1 MQRKSFSTLFHRCN
15 RSKNIW
21 VRMQKKS
28 KIALPSSMGLGYWG
42 LSADSLYLK
51 DKQNI
56 IPPYSVKISWQNI
69 IPPYRVKISWQNIFP
84 PYRVKSSWQQL
95 LNCKICEHISS
106 FSPNLEPKLLSR
118 YNFRCSKVIFFK
130 LNVNDMLRFFIFRI
144 E

>member
-28 KIALPSSMGLGYWG
+28 NIALPSSMGLGYWG
-42 LSADSLYLK
+42 FPADSLYLK
-51 DKQNI
+51 DKKNI
-56 IPPYSVKISWQNI
+56 IPLYSVKISWQNI

-84 PYRVKSSWQQL
+84 PYRVKISWQQL

-118 YNFRCSKVIFFK
+118 YNFRCSKVIFCLIK
-130 LNVNDMLRFFIFRI
+130 CKWHVAFFYI
-144 E
+144 